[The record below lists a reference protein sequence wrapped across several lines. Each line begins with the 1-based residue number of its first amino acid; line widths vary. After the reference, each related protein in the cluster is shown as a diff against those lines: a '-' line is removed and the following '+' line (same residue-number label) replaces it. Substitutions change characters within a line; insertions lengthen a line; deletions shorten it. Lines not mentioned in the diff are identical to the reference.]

1 MSTVPGGLTSAGLQ
15 IEVTPD
21 IRAWLDGQI
30 RGQFGASLPLGDNTL
45 LGFMNGLL
53 AVELGSLWQRLQ
65 QVYANFDPNQATGPS
80 LDQLSLLT
88 GTLRAAA
95 TFTFVTVYLCGNAG
109 TVINAGSLVAT
120 ASTGAVFAI
129 SPAVTLPALTAWTA
143 LTTFAVGQLVT
154 NAGFCYVC
162 TAGGLSASSGG
173 PASSTPNTPITD
185 GTVTWQYVGTG
196 TAAAIATA
204 TALIA
209 GPTTAVAG
217 DLSVI
222 QTQVNGWTTVLNTA
236 TAAEGSNAD
245 TDQGLRIRRAAELA
259 GSGATTKDALRAQLL
274 KISGISACTVF
285 VNRTSTTNAQGL
297 PPSSFSA
304 LVTGVNSQN
313 TQSVVDTIANNMPLG
328 IASYGSS
335 SGVHTDSQGTQETI
349 FYQVPTPVTVYMYVI
364 VAYNAITYAQG
375 GVGDAAVKTAIATF
389 GASLPASQSV
399 DPTAMAAQAFAVPGV
414 NGCQALVYSDAIAAP
429 VQWVSN
435 TAYVATPGSRSVVVN
450 NGQYFI
456 CVQGGTS
463 ASGGTATGPLGTGT
477 AITDGSVQW
486 YWLSNILSISSFQ
499 LASIGTGNIVVASAA
514 GN

>member
-1 MSTVPGGLTSAGLQ
+1 MTTVPGGLTSAGLQ

-21 IRAWLDGQI
+21 IRAWLDAQV
-30 RGQFGASLPLGDNTL
+30 RGQFGASLPLGDSTL
-45 LGFMNGLL
+45 LGFMDGLI
-53 AVELGSLWQRLQ
+53 AAELGALWQRLQ
-65 QVYANFDPNQATGPS
+65 QVYANFDPNQATGPA

-88 GTLRAAA
+88 GTLRASA
-95 TFTFVTVYLCGNAG
+95 TFTYTTVYLCGNSG
-109 TVINAGSLVAT
+109 TVISSGSLAAT

-143 LTTFAVGQLVT
+143 LTSFATGQLVT

-173 PASSTPNTPITD
+173 PTSSTPNTPITD

-196 TAAAIATA
+196 TACGIATA

-222 QTQVNGWTTVLNTA
+222 QTQINGWTTVLNTA
-236 TAAEGSNAD
+236 TAAAGNNAD
-245 TDQGLRIRRAAELA
+245 TDQGLRIRREAELA
-259 GSGATTKDALRAQLL
+259 GAGACTKDAVRAALL
-274 KISGISACTVF
+274 KLTGISACTVF
-285 VNRTSTTNAQGL
+285 TNRTSATNAQGL
-297 PPSSFSA
+297 PPFSFSA
-304 LVTGVNSQN
+304 LVTGVNSSN
-313 TQSVVDTIANNMPLG
+313 AQSVVDTIANNMPLG

-349 FYQVPTPVTVYMYVI
+349 FYQVPTPVTIYMYAF
-364 VAYNAITYAQG
+364 VAYNSITYALG

-399 DPTAMAAQAFAVPGV
+399 DPTAMAAQAFTVPGV
-414 NGCQALVYSDAIAAP
+414 NGCTCLVYSDVIAAP
-429 VQWVSN
+429 TQWAIN

-463 ASGGTATGPLGTGT
+463 AASGNGPLGTGT
-477 AITDGSVQW
+477 AIVDNTVQW
-486 YWLSNILSISSFQ
+486 YWLGNVLSISSFQ
-499 LASIGTGNIVVASAA
+499 LASIGTGNITVASSA
-514 GN
+514 GF